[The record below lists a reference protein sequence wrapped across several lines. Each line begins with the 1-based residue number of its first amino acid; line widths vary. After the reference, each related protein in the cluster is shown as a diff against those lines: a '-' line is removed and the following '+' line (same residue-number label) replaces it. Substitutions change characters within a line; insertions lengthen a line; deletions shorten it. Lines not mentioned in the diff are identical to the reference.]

1 MLAHVD
7 QPAGEVEALKRLID
21 WFHRSSLHLS
31 HEYRRLEDRVTDLN
45 GELER
50 KNLELEHSL
59 REREEARA
67 YLLSILESLKAG
79 VLVLNHDLRPTLVN
93 RRLRELVGEVDEGR
107 AVQLVGERLAAC
119 LQRGERDFLPLEC
132 ERVVRRPD
140 GVTTPVH
147 LTISEVF
154 LTGEESAGYALVFQD
169 ISRVK
174 RLEAEAARSRRLAA
188 LGEMAASIAHEIRSP
203 LGGIELYASLLKE
216 QEGGEAKRL
225 STEILTAVHRLH
237 TTISHLLS
245 FAAEPH
251 IVGEALP
258 AALLLK
264 EVAEVSLPLARGG
277 KWKLVTQVEPELPPL
292 WGDRGLLV
300 QALVNLVTNA
310 VDAMPQGGT
319 VTITAQRSPF
329 SSANGRIHREVEI
342 KVIDEGVGIS
352 PENRERIF
360 DPFFST
366 KSTGTGLGL
375 ALTHKIICAHTG
387 SIEVSPAPGQGSC
400 FTLYLP
406 VADGVGPDLPA
417 IRTDTFERER
427 LCGSVLL

>member
-7 QPAGEVEALKRLID
+7 QAAGEVEALKRLID
-21 WFHRSSLHLS
+21 WFHRSSLHLT

-50 KNLELEHSL
+50 KNLELEQSL

-67 YLLSILESLKAG
+67 YLLSVLESLKAG
-79 VLVLNHDLRPTLVN
+79 VLVLDGDLRPTLVN

-119 LQRGERDFLPLEC
+119 LQRGERAFLPLEC

-147 LTISEVF
+147 LTISEV
-154 LTGEESAGYALVFQD
+154 LLGGEESAGYALVFQD

-188 LGEMAASIAHEIRSP
+188 LGEMAASVAHEIRSP

-258 AALLLK
+258 ASLLMK
-264 EVAEVSLPLARGG
+264 EVAEISSPLLRSG
-277 KWKLVTQVEPELPPL
+277 KWKLQTQVEPELPLL
-292 WGDRGLLV
+292 WGDCGLLV

-319 VTITAQRSPF
+319 VTIKARRSPF

-342 KVIDEGVGIS
+342 KVTDEGIGIS

-366 KSTGTGLGL
+366 KPKGTGLGL

-387 SIEVSPAPGQGSC
+387 SIEVSSAPGQGSC

-406 VADGVGPDLPA
+406 VADGVSADLPA

-427 LCGSVLL
+427 LCGSVLS